1 MTQTKKELK
10 DLLAAANEK
19 LTHYY
24 EADKSFTAAF
34 DQTLDRLE
42 VEYNE
47 RMKLQDQI
55 AELKRELSKSAEEN
69 KEAIRR
75 LTEMEKALS
84 VSLERLRTI
93 KAQAEDARKMLAQ
106 DTVSPADIQKN
117 LTEIAKTA
125 DVQMIP
131 VPSLAVIA
139 RTGTGR

>member
-10 DLLAAANEK
+10 ELLAAANEK

-24 EADKSFTAAF
+24 QADKSFTAAF

-42 VEYNE
+42 AEYNE
-47 RMKLQDQI
+47 RLKLQDQI
-55 AELKRELSKSAEEN
+55 VELKRELSRSAEEN

-75 LTEMEKALS
+75 LSEMEKALT

-93 KAQAEDARKMLAQ
+93 KAQAEEAKQMLAE
-106 DTVSPADIQKN
+106 DTVSPADIHKN

-131 VPSLAVIA
+131 VPSLAVVA
-139 RTGTGR
+139 RTGAGR